1 MTVTLNIP
9 KEIEAGLAAQARARG
24 LTLET
29 YLQQM
34 IQAQGNATD
43 ASALSPE
50 EWARELEAWAES
62 FPNTPVLSDEAI
74 SRASMYPDRW

>member
-1 MTVTLNIP
+1 MTVTLDIP
-9 KEIEAGLAAQARARG
+9 KEIEAGLVAQARTRG
-24 LTLET
+24 LTLEA

-34 IQAQGNATD
+34 IQAQGRAMDT
-43 ASALSPE
+43 SALSAE
-50 EWARELEAWAES
+50 EWVHELEAWVES